1 MAPMKLTLVGTRE
14 GKPSLHWRGLLAY
27 FVVCMVS
34 FTLAR
39 FAVGWAWNL
48 AFRDDAQEG
57 WISRVLFPLF
67 LSTFFTVLAVRR
79 ARSIPP
85 ERLPTLDRRSA

>member
-1 MAPMKLTLVGTRE
+1 MPMKMALVGTRE
-14 GKPSLHWRGLLAY
+14 GKPSLHWPGLLAY
-27 FVVCMVS
+27 FAVCMVS

-48 AFRDDAQEG
+48 AFRDDAQKG
-57 WISRVLFPLF
+57 WISTVLSPLV
-67 LSTFFTVLAVRR
+67 LSIFFAVLAVRR

-85 ERLPTLDRRSA
+85 ERLPTLDRLSA